1 MQILQCDLTLL
12 ENTFFSSREVGNFYQ
27 TEPVI
32 GNYALCY
39 ALGLAMAPYFN
50 RGVIHYAEHLSALN
64 DAGIYVTPASMIG
77 EPRFT
82 IEQFNA
88 QPDSYWFAMGN
99 NALIVK
105 PDGWDAEP
113 GAAWYLVNRADRT
126 QRHKVGTSNRPQIG
140 MIKMLGIGNHA
151 RFYLFNQG
159 ETRQLP
165 RYVRLGKW
173 MSKARLEV
181 KPVQF
186 RRTEAERKQVVPY
199 LNPVDLVQSSCLIS
213 FDLLSIHPVPLVRN
227 STMSGAFYELEDG
240 GPTVL
245 PADMRFGVEAMIR
258 GD

>member
-1 MQILQCDLTLL
+1 M
-12 ENTFFSSREVGNFYQ
+12 SNFYQ

-39 ALGLAMAPYFN
+39 ALGLAVAPYFN
-50 RGVIHYAEHLSALN
+50 AGTIHYAEHLAALN
-64 DAGIYVTPASMIG
+64 DAGIYVTPASIVG
-77 EPRFT
+77 NPRFA

-113 GAAWYLVNRADRT
+113 GAAWYLVNRADRS

-140 MIKMLGIGNHA
+140 MIKMLGIGNLA
-151 RFYLFNQG
+151 RFYVLSTGPAPRLQ
-159 ETRQLP
+159 

-181 KPVQF
+181 QPVDFTQV
-186 RRTEAERKQVVPY
+186 EAERRHVAVY
-199 LNPVDLVQSSCLIS
+199 LNPIDLPLDIRLHA
-213 FDLLSIHPVPLVRN
+213 FDLLTIHPAPLVRN
-227 STMSGAFYELEDG
+227 AIMDGAFYELADG
-240 GPTVL
+240 ERTLL
-245 PADMRFGVEAMIR
+245 PVGMHFGVEAMTR
-258 GD
+258 GN

>member
-39 ALGLAMAPYFN
+39 ALGLVVAPYFN
-50 RGVIHYAEHLSALN
+50 TGAIHYAEHLSALN
-64 DAGIYVTPASMIG
+64 AEGIYVTPATIIG
-77 EPRFT
+77 QPRFA

-113 GAAWYLVNRADRT
+113 GAAWYLVNRSNRSE
-126 QRHKVGTSNRPQIG
+126 RRKVGTANRPQIG
-140 MIKMLGIGNHA
+140 TIKMLGIGTRA
-151 RFYLFNQG
+151 RFYLFNG
-159 ETRQLP
+159 GKTRQLP
-165 RYVRLGKW
+165 RYIRLGKW
-173 MSKARLEV
+173 MSKSRLEINV
-181 KPVQF
+181 VQHH
-186 RRTEAERKQVVPY
+186 RIDAVQMQVAPY
-199 LNPVDLVQSSCLIS
+199 LNPVDLARGSRLHS
-213 FDLLSIHPVPLVRN
+213 FDLLSIHPAPLVRN
-227 STMSGAFYELEDG
+227 CTIDGAFYDLEDDG
-240 GPTVL
+240 HTIL

-258 GD
+258 GN